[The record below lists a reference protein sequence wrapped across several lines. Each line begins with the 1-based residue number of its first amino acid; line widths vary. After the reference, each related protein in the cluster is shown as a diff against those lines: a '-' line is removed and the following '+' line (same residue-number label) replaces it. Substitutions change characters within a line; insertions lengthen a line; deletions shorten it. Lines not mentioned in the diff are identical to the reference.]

1 MIALY
6 EITIDCT
13 NHSDESKLRRALST
27 VLDKKQWF
35 EYDILSIRKLKVYKK
50 DKSCSSNKVSIKLR
64 LTFKDCM
71 EDRINSFIQNDIVNI
86 FNQVMISKNRRN
98 TLNKTRKTQTTK
110 KTKKRK
116 QTKKSNTDCFI
127 RRKQTR
133 SIKKKDCRKRSKT
146 LGATRKNQ
154 NTDCL
159 MRTRRKHKGRF
170 IKGEGCTERSGK
182 RKPNRTDK
190 TPIYIEKESNALR
203 LLKME
208 DGWNSNHMSYPPHRK
223 TKKSLPLLALV

>member
-1 MIALY
+1 
-6 EITIDCT
+6 
-13 NHSDESKLRRALST
+13 
-27 VLDKKQWF
+27 
-35 EYDILSIRKLKVYKK
+35 
-50 DKSCSSNKVSIKLR
+50 
-64 LTFKDCM
+64 M

-86 FNQVMISKNRRN
+86 FNQVMISTNRRN
-98 TLNKTRKTQTTK
+98 TLNKTRKTQ

-116 QTKKSNTDCFI
+116 KTKKTNTDCFI

-133 SIKKKDCRKRSKT
+133 SIKRKDCTKRSKT

-159 MRTRRKHKGRF
+159 MRTRRKHKRF
-170 IKGEGCTERSGK
+170 IKGEGCNERSGK
-182 RKPNRTDK
+182 LKPNRTDK